1 MHRFSVFTLI
11 SGTGWLIDL
20 GLTIGLVTAGLGP
33 FLASMIGS
41 LVAVSFVFVISQ
53 LMVFDTGG
61 RVHTDQYGYYLVWH
75 AVTIPL
81 ASGAVAGL
89 TGLLGAPVGHLTGLL
104 PDLVVAVLPGATA
117 LAAGVAKAAI
127 TPATLTANFFFMR
140 WLVERRG
147 KRGCS

>member
-1 MHRFSVFTLI
+1 MRRFSVFTLI

-20 GLTIGLVTAGLGP
+20 GLTVALVIAGAGP
-33 FLASMIGS
+33 FLASVIGS
-41 LVAVSFVFVISQ
+41 LTAVTFVFAISQ

-61 RVHTDQYGYYLVWH
+61 RIQTRHYGRYLVWH

-89 TGLLGAPVGHLTGLL
+89 TGLFEGPVGYLADALPKMADLL
-104 PDLVVAVLPGATA
+104 PGVTA
-117 LAAGVAKAAI
+117 LSAGAAKAAI
-127 TPATLTANFFFMR
+127 TPVTLTANFFFMR

-147 KRGCS
+147 V